1 MLDVVVVFL
10 ARVLGVGSLVLF
22 LIGPRGFL
30 DLHLEE
36 GAALAWDGALSLAF
50 FLQHSVMVRRS
61 VKARLARHIPV
72 RYLGAFYAIAAGF
85 VLSATL
91 LLWQRTGARI
101 LSVGGPARW
110 AGLVPAGLAL
120 VGFWW
125 GISSLR
131 QFDPFGIHAIRSS
144 GSNRAEHAPV
154 LTIRGPYR
162 WVRHPLYFFTLVVIW
177 SGLDVTLD
185 RLLFNILWTA
195 WIVVGT
201 IFEERDLVAE
211 MGAPY
216 LAYQRLVPMLLPWRR
231 PIKES
236 EGVSERLPAAANTIP
251 EWSPA
256 EPWRVPRLRA
266 AADMPASPRGRSG
279 RRSARWSQRP
289 RASPH

>member
-1 MLDVVVVFL
+1 MVFL
-10 ARVLGVGSLVLF
+10 ARVLGGGSLVLF
-22 LIGPRGFL
+22 LIGPGGFL
-30 DLHLEE
+30 DLNLEE

-91 LLWQRTGARI
+91 LLWQRTGTRI

-110 AGLVPAGLAL
+110 AGLVLVGLAL
-120 VGFWW
+120 AGFWW

-131 QFDPFGIHAIRSS
+131 QFDPFGIQAIRSS
-144 GSNRAEHAPV
+144 GTDRADCAAA

-162 WVRHPLYFFTLVVIW
+162 WVRHPLYLFTLVVIW
-177 SGLDVTLD
+177 SGLDLTTD
-185 RLLFNILWTA
+185 RLLFNVLWTA
-195 WIVVGT
+195 WMVVGM
-201 IFEERDLVAE
+201 ILEERDLVAE

-231 PIKES
+231 PLLS
-236 EGVSERLPAAANTIP
+236 HPP
-251 EWSPA
+251 
-256 EPWRVPRLRA
+256 PR
-266 AADMPASPRGRSG
+266 
-279 RRSARWSQRP
+279 
-289 RASPH
+289 